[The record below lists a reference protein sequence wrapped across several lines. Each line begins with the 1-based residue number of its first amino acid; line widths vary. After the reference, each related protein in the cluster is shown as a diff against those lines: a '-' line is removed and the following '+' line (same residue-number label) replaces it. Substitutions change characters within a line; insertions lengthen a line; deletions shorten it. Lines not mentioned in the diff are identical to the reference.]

1 MAVSGQQKLAA
12 FVADKGLVI
21 PAGGPQSVLSSV
33 RPQGTS
39 VGEHDS
45 GG

>member
-12 FVADKGLVI
+12 FSAERGLVI
-21 PAGGPQSVLSSV
+21 PAGGLQMVLSSIGQ
-33 RPQGTS
+33 QGKS